1 MKVAYLLGTLNRGG
15 TETLL
20 LDVINSSQSA
30 PFGIIGIYRN
40 EGTLSDS
47 FRAAEVPVF
56 RLTPGPVFL
65 VWLYLFRLRKLLI
78 RENVNVVHAQ
88 QSLDAVYACLATI
101 GLPVKVAQT
110 FHSFD
115 FSLSLLSRLLIQLSL
130 KMVDV
135 TIFVSDVQ
143 RHFYMTKYNSKKNY
157 NFALVYNGINFNK
170 FNGIIINSIRKE
182 LGIHENSYLFGMV
195 GNFVIGHDQITICH
209 FLALLVKQDIE
220 FTFLFIG
227 GKDES
232 NPQLFDNCKSYCANN
247 DLQESVFFLGS
258 RSDVPGI
265 LPQLDAFFYASDHDT
280 FGISV
285 IEAIATG
292 IPVFINDWKVM
303 KEITE
308 NGERAILYRTKDESD
323 LLDKFSSYYERPE
336 TYIEKSLENATWAI
350 QTYSIKSHIEQLFGV
365 YNSLK

>member
-20 LDVINSSQSA
+20 LDVFNSSQSA

-47 FRAAEVPVF
+47 FRASEVPVF

-101 GLPVKVAQT
+101 GLPIKVAQT

-115 FSLSLLSRLLIQLSL
+115 FSLSLLSRFLIQLSL
-130 KMVDV
+130 KMVYV

-143 RHFYMTKYNSKKNY
+143 RHFYMKKYNSKKNY
-157 NFALVYNGINFNK
+157 NFALVYNGINYNK
-170 FNGIIINSIRKE
+170 FNGIIINSIRTE

-195 GNFVIGHDQITICH
+195 GNFVTGHDQITICH

-232 NPQLFDNCKSYCANN
+232 NPQLFDSCKSYCENN

-285 IEAIATG
+285 IEAIASG
-292 IPVFINDWKVM
+292 IPVFVNDWEVM
-303 KEITE
+303 KEVTDE
-308 NGERAILYRTKDESD
+308 GKRAIFYQTGDEKD
-323 LLDKFSSYYERPE
+323 LLAKFLFWKTQPDIIARHVV
-336 TYIEKSLENATWAI
+336 ENAEWARS
-350 QTYSIKSHIEQLFGV
+350 TYSIQSHLEKLYVV
-365 YNSLK
+365 YHGII